1 MTISKE
7 RLNELALEV
16 DEQVFGS
23 DPEWL
28 FTSTDTA
35 LQAYA
40 HALLK
45 RVEEEAEVIAFLHD
59 QRFLQFTNGG
69 KKDAL
74 KLIALPLVS
83 SEE

>member
-1 MTISKE
+1 MTISKA
-7 RLNELALEV
+7 LLDKIVVELAKEMPPFDICLEPYA
-16 DEQVFGS
+16 FHKY
-23 DPEWL
+23 
-28 FTSTDTA
+28 F
-35 LQAYA
+35 A

>member
-7 RLNELALEV
+7 RLSELALEV
-16 DEQVFGS
+16 GKSQYEDDFHKW
-23 DPEWL
+23 PEEYTQRVID
-28 FTSTDTA
+28 F
-35 LQAYA
+35 A